1 MTLHNIS
8 AVLFSNILNMNDKKI
23 IKLIFTA
30 LTPIFW
36 SMYSIQGV
44 KAYQGISLFRHLDT
58 LTQVDHIQHACAD
71 DEAELTVLRV
81 VDRVGFVGEKH
92 HFSNG

>member
-1 MTLHNIS
+1 
-8 AVLFSNILNMNDKKI
+8 MNDKKI

-44 KAYQGISLFRHLDT
+44 KAYQGISLLRQLDT

-71 DEAELTVLRV
+71 DEAELTV
-81 VDRVGFVGEKH
+81 FPCC
-92 HFSNG
+92 